1 MHASTTP
8 GAEPGERPVARPG
21 RRRRWARTMVVGL
34 ASLVALAAIAVG
46 IGLVLAERTMA
57 RRIDV
62 PASPVALRDDPRAIE
77 RGRYLYMSRGCADCH
92 GADGA
97 GRVFID
103 DPNGLRIEG
112 PGLTSAPGGV
122 VANYQ
127 PVDWVR
133 SIRHGVDPHGRALM
147 IMPSEDYNRFTDDD
161 LASLVAYVRSL
172 PPAAPRPA
180 VVRLPLPVRV
190 LYGYGLIRDAAAKID
205 HRLPPSMPV
214 PEGVSLEHGRYVAAM
229 CLGCHGEHLAGGRI
243 PGGPPDWPPASNLTP
258 GEGSAMTRYPDATSL
273 TAMFRS
279 GRRPDGTPV
288 AVMPF
293 ESLRHINDTDMQ
305 ALHLY
310 LSSLP
315 PRPFGR

>member
-1 MHASTTP
+1 MHASTP
-8 GAEPGERPVARPG
+8 PSAEPGARPVTRQG
-21 RRRRWARTMVVGL
+21 RGRRWARRLVAALVT
-34 ASLVALAAIAVG
+34 LVALAAVAVG
-46 IGLVLAERTMA
+46 IGLFLAERTMT

-62 PASPVALRDDPRAIE
+62 AVSPVALRDDAQAIK

-112 PGLTSAPGGV
+112 PGLTSAPGSA

-127 PVDWVR
+127 PADWVR
-133 SIRHGVDPHGRALM
+133 SIRHGVAPDGRALM
-147 IMPSEDYNRFTDDD
+147 VMPSEDYNRFTDDD

-172 PPAAPRPA
+172 PPATPRPA
-180 VVRLPLPVRV
+180 VVQLPLPVRV

-205 HRLPPSMPV
+205 HGLPPSAPV
-214 PEGVSLEHGRYVAAM
+214 PEGVTLEHGRYVAAM

-258 GEGSAMTRYPDATSL
+258 GEGSVMVRYPDAASL

-279 GRRPDGTPV
+279 GRRPDGSPV

-310 LSSLP
+310 LSALP